1 MKYAKWKAVEIGRC
15 LKSGIVPTPGP
26 PGGDM
31 GETEEDTVG
40 PAPAIGFTVTPPQ
53 PSDVRLPPGAQPV
66 LPHVDPS
73 PPMSDM
79 RVPPGAQPVLPHVD
93 PSPPMSDVRVP
104 PGAQPVFPPGPKPVP
119 RPRQNLPQEQYPEDP
134 YHTPAA
140 ASGVQLGPAEIAKAQ
155 KLCKFASSALEYEDV
170 QGAIEYLIEATK
182 LLQTGKDS

>member
-26 PGGDM
+26 PGGGDM
-31 GETEEDTVG
+31 GESEGDAVG

-73 PPMSDM
+73 PPIGDM
-79 RVPPGAQPVLPHVD
+79 RVPPGAQPVL
-93 PSPPMSDVRVP
+93 
-104 PGAQPVFPPGPKPVP
+104 PPGPKPVP
-119 RPRQNLPQEQYPEDP
+119 RPRQNLPQELYPEDP

>member
-79 RVPPGAQPVLPHVD
+79 
-93 PSPPMSDVRVP
+93 RVP

>member
-66 LPHVDPS
+66 LPHVDPN

-79 RVPPGAQPVLPHVD
+79 
-93 PSPPMSDVRVP
+93 RVP

>member
-1 MKYAKWKAVEIGRC
+1 MLLCPRC

-79 RVPPGAQPVLPHVD
+79 
-93 PSPPMSDVRVP
+93 RVP

>member
-66 LPHVDPS
+66 LPHIDPN

-79 RVPPGAQPVLPHVD
+79 RVPPGAQPVL
-93 PSPPMSDVRVP
+93 
-104 PGAQPVFPPGPKPVP
+104 PPGPKPVP